1 MNKFYAYKKYCKEI
15 KKTKLSSFKDPYF
28 NDYMNAVDNILKNIS
43 NEYSLELGELK
54 ELIIFALRRKL
65 K

>member
-15 KKTKLSSFKDPYF
+15 KKINLSSLKDLYF
-28 NDYMNAVDNILKNIS
+28 SDYMNEVDNILKNIS
-43 NEYSLELGELK
+43 KEYSLELGELK
-54 ELIIFALRRKL
+54 KLIIFALRRKL